1 MSDARDPDFECPS
14 AEESLTEEDN
24 PDPTPQMKR
33 KRRKTKN
40 PAEWKQNIP
49 RDKRLKGLAHES
61 RRGLEREGRALGPK
75 CESNYCVK
83 SKFRDCNKIE
93 DLQCERIFS
102 DFWSLVSWEERKRI
116 INALTHRWLMRPLAP
131 AENPPRSCSCARM
144 RPLGNHGAMFV

>member
-33 KRRKTKN
+33 KTRKTKN

-93 DLQCERIFS
+93 DLQRERIFS
-102 DFWSLVSWEERKRI
+102 DFWSLGSWEERKRI
-116 INALTHRWLMRPLAP
+116 INALTTVS
-131 AENPPRSCSCARM
+131 EKKTKPRGKIIKR
-144 RPLGNHGAMFV
+144 